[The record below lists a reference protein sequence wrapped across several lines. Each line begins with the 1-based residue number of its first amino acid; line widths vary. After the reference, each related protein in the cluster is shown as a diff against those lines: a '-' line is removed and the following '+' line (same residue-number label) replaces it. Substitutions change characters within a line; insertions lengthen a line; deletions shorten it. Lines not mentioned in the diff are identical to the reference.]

1 MDNIRS
7 IAKNTLNDKN
17 NQEKQI
23 FEEKTQKLFNK
34 IYKEL
39 ENHVNKLNTV
49 KYDFIASLGFDRDLN
64 KEVETRFRKLGFKT
78 EKVECNCDGYF
89 CNCSGFIILK
99 SNWIN

>member
-17 NQEKQI
+17 IQEKQI

-39 ENHVNKLNTV
+39 ENHVNNLNTV
-49 KYDFIASLGFDRDLN
+49 ESDFIVSSCFDRKLSG
-64 KEVETRFRKLGFKT
+64 EVENHFRKLGFKT
-78 EKVECNCDGYF
+78 EKKACYCDGYF
-89 CNCSGFIILK
+89 CNCSGFIIMK